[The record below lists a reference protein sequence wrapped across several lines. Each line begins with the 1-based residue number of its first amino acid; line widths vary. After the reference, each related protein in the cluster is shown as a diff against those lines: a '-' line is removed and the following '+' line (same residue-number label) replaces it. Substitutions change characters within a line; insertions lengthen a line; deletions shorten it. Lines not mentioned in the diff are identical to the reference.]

1 MAPFKSSLAKS
12 AGKLLGVFRQ
22 ADLSLRGATQ
32 GNRYVA
38 PPLNATVTGG
48 NVIYTSGNYKIH
60 VFTSSGALTVT
71 GASRPVSFEY
81 VLIAGGGGGGSTS
94 GGGGAGGVIST
105 IPGIMPVSRSALS
118 MDVGQNVTVTVG
130 NGGPKDGGSGQPD
143 SPAYP
148 GGRSGSNGF
157 DTYYAGPGGTGTR
170 ALGGGGA
177 GQEGPTGPSNL
188 PVPAS
193 SGGRGGSAG
202 GARGGRSESAQ
213 VNGIDNQ
220 GGTGSRAVGISG
232 VSGSGG
238 GGGGGAGAG
247 ASNNIDG
254 GIGIQL
260 PAIFRDDSQPSAVKG
275 DPAPGAPSP
284 GGWYFAGGGGSRVD
298 PNQGG
303 ATPAPY
309 GGPTGTGGYGG
320 GGPGNS
326 STDPNVNATAGQA
339 NTGGGGGGGNGP
351 GEAGGSG
358 IAFFYYPTA

>member
-48 NVIYTSGNYKIH
+48 NVIYTYGNYKIH

-81 VLIAGGGGGGSTS
+81 VLIAGGGGGGPTS

-130 NGGPKDGGSGQPD
+130 NGGPKDGGAGQPD

-148 GGRSGSNGF
+148 GGRAGSNGF

-177 GQEGPTGPSNL
+177 GNEGATGPGNL
-188 PVPAS
+188 TVPAS
-193 SGGRGGSAG
+193 SGGRGGSG
-202 GARGGRSESAQ
+202 GGSRGGRPEA
-213 VNGIDNQ
+213 NDTAGIDNQ
-220 GGTGSRAVGISG
+220 GNPGSRAVGATQQG
-232 VSGSGG
+232 GGG
-238 GGGGGAGAG
+238 GGGGGAGGG

-309 GGPTGTGGYGG
+309 GGPTGVGGYGG

-351 GEAGGSG
+351 GEVGGSG